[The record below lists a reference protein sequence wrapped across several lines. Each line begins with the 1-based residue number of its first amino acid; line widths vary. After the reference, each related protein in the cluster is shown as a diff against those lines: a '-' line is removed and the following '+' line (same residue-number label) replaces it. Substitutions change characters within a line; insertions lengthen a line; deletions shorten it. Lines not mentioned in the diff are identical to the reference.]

1 MPEGAWLCWRDI
13 LVNPR
18 CDFCSFVTDLLGCCS
33 VINDQCSAERV
44 VVSQSVSRVLF
55 DPLDCLRFHFL
66 FSCLVTISPLRW
78 CCVTPCVFL
87 LGWMSA
93 NWESPKWGKLLKN
106 LSVCVCVLFSHQGQ
120 DTLYVDLCSFFV
132 AMYGFLWCALLVL
145 IAVSLVES
153 VSLFKCNL
161 CLPFLPCI
169 CLFDS
174 SKFEG
179 RIWLFS
185 YSREFLIRFQVSLSF
200 LREKPSGFYQR
211 LFDVDEP
218 SNTIQNH
225 S

>member
-1 MPEGAWLCWRDI
+1 MSRHDQSIA
-13 LVNPR
+13 LVLRYAMCVLVGLNV
-18 CDFCSFVTDLLGCCS
+18 SLL
-33 VINDQCSAERV
+33 R
-44 VVSQSVSRVLF
+44 VSQVRQIIEKF
-55 DPLDCLRFHFL
+55 QC
-66 FSCLVTISPLRW
+66 
-78 CCVTPCVFL
+78 
-87 LGWMSA
+87 
-93 NWESPKWGKLLKN
+93 
-106 LSVCVCVLFSHQGQ
+106 VCVCVLFSHQGQ